1 MRELHG
7 GVSLRA
13 VTREG
18 IGILNDRVESTAGR
32 FAAIARIAGRTGAK
46 LPATLDEA
54 HDDDSG
60 DRRWLLTS
68 CVAGIAGSMIA
79 GAALLGV
86 LSNTQGPSAMASV
99 QAVDGLYAPAVKTD
113 ITGKILDAAALNPIA
128 GTLPGTHAKAPPALV
143 IPERDLSGDRN
154 YPGISAGDLPYGDG
168 RTVVLDA
175 EIDFASVDPENITT
189 ITKSPPPEP
198 VDELLKLD
206 SETSLVAQLTDRG
219 VTRGAAQSLLS
230 ALDQVFPAKMLKAGT
245 EFEVTLEQQQ
255 DFYGRYVIFPV
266 RLAFRPGP
274 KETIVV
280 EADEDGRF
288 LARVDGE
295 KDGMIS
301 RYARVDH
308 FRTKARVGSG
318 LYATAKDNKVPDYIT
333 SELARV
339 FSYDVDFQRQV
350 KSSDSFEV
358 FYGNPLTGSS
368 TKRKV
373 LHYAQLILGGKA
385 RSLYRFTA
393 TDGQTDYYDENGRG
407 ATKSLLRTPVSGA
420 RLTSGFGMRR
430 HPLMGYSK
438 MHTGIDF
445 GVPYGTPIRAAGSGR
460 LEIAG
465 RYGAYGIALKIQHT
479 GKYETLY
486 AHMSRLA
493 SGMRPGVQVRQ
504 GQVIGYVGSSGLS
517 TGPHLHYEIRV
528 ADRAVNPMRV
538 KASGARQ
545 LAGRDLKNFQQLKSR
560 IAEMMQTAPSAT
572 RMAQVE
578 E

>member
-1 MRELHG
+1 MRP
-7 GVSLRA
+7 S
-13 VTREG
+13 
-18 IGILNDRVESTAGR
+18 DRDDVPLADES
-32 FAAIARIAGRTGAK
+32 
-46 LPATLDEA
+46 D
-54 HDDDSG
+54 

-79 GAALLGV
+79 GAALLGL
-86 LSNTQGPSAMASV
+86 LSNAQGPNALASV
-99 QAVDGLYAPAVKTD
+99 QSMDGLYAPGSK
-113 ITGKILDAAALNPIA
+113 GDAATRLLETTALNP
-128 GTLPGTHAKAPPALV
+128 PGQLMPGVQPEPSIV
-143 IPERDLSGDRN
+143 IPERDLTGDRA
-154 YPGISAGDLPYGDG
+154 YPGISSLDLPYGDG
-168 RTVVLDA
+168 TVVLDA
-175 EIDFASVDPENITT
+175 ELDIAAVEPENITT

-198 VDELLKLD
+198 VDEILKLN
-206 SETSLVAQLTDRG
+206 SETSLVAQLSERG
-219 VTRGAAQSLLS
+219 VTRAAAQSLVA
-230 ALDQVFPAKMLKAGT
+230 ALDRVFPAKLLKPGI

-266 RLAFRPGP
+266 RLAFKPGP

-308 FRTKARVGSG
+308 FRTKARVGSSI
-318 LYATAKDNKVPDYIT
+318 YATAKDNRVPDYIT

-350 KSSDSFEV
+350 KSSDTFEV

-373 LHYAQLILGGKA
+373 LHYAQLNLGGKA
-385 RSLYRFTA
+385 RSLYRFTTA
-393 TDGQTDYYDENGRG
+393 DGQTDYYDENGRG

-430 HPLMGYSK
+430 HPLLGYSK
-438 MHTGIDF
+438 MHAGVDF
-445 GVPYGTPIRAAGSGR
+445 GAPYGTPIRAAGSGTIA
-460 LEIAG
+460 IAG
-465 RYGAYGIALKIQHT
+465 RYGAYGIAAKVKHN

-486 AHMSRLA
+486 GHMSKLA
-493 SGMRPGVQVRQ
+493 SGIRRGAKIRQ
-504 GQVIGYVGSSGLS
+504 GQVIGYVGSTGRS
-517 TGPHLHYEIRV
+517 TGPHLHYEVRV
-528 ADRAVNPMRV
+528 ANRPVNPTRV
-538 KASGARQ
+538 KASGAKQ

-560 IAEMMQTAPSAT
+560 LAEMMQTAPSAT

-578 E
+578 